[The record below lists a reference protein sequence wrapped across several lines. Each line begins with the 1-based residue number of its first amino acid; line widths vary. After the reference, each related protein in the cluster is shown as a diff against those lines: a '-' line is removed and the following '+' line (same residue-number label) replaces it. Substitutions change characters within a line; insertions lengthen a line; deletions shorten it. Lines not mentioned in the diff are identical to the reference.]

1 MSGALAQT
9 VGKKLLKGKFEKMAK
24 GKEDPYFKIVVKDNG
39 KKVQVKKGPDD
50 RPDGISEHDAKILF
64 KVRRRAYRL
73 DNAMTLPI
81 LHVKFG
87 VTSLIGLIPVV
98 GDFSDLALGLM
109 VYKTCRK
116 VGLDSTTKR
125 KMIMNIGIDGVVGL
139 TPVLGDIADT
149 FFRCNT
155 RNLRE
160 LEKFLEKK
168 GAQNL
173 AELNGGQTEKK
184 RSRRRRD
191 GTVESRP
198 SFPSQRED
206 ETTSQ
211 RVKTERSDQSRNAS
225 SGHPQDRG
233 RRAKRSENEAPVKP
247 PRREG
252 SFF

>member
-1 MSGALAQT
+1 
-9 VGKKLLKGKFEKMAK
+9 
-24 GKEDPYFKIVVKDNG
+24 
-39 KKVQVKKGPDD
+39 
-50 RPDGISEHDAKILF
+50 
-64 KVRRRAYRL
+64 
-73 DNAMTLPI
+73 
-81 LHVKFG
+81 
-87 VTSLIGLIPVV
+87 
-98 GDFSDLALGLM
+98 
-109 VYKTCRK
+109 
-116 VGLDSTTKR
+116 
-125 KMIMNIGIDGVVGL
+125 MNIGIDGVVGL